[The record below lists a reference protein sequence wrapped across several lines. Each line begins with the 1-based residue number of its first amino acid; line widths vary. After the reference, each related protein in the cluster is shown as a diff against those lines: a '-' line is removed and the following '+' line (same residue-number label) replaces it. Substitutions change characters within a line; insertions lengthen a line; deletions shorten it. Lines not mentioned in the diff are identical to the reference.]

1 MSGDI
6 PLYQRHL
13 SSAREATE
21 QQSQDLLEHPSYRLA
36 FADNDF
42 LMQDELRHVRLQ
54 LEYLKPQLILEQNQ
68 IKATVVVF
76 GSARF
81 VSRQQAEQMVVEA
94 RTQLTQYPEALE
106 LQQKLKVAER
116 QLKNSAYYEAAAEF
130 SRIVTEH
137 SQSCPDTSLMIIS
150 GGGPGVM
157 EAANKG
163 AKNAGTL
170 SLGCNI
176 ELPFEQHP
184 NPYLDRMVN
193 IRYFFVR
200 KELLRKYSSGFV
212 IMPGGLGTLDEFF
225 DVITLIQTGNMK
237 NFPVVVMGLE
247 YHEQLMR
254 YFEALIH
261 EATVSSTDFQHILF
275 TDDIAEA
282 VEHIR
287 NFTERAPEKHAH
299 LDKPL
304 WILGERK
311 IKRRK

>member
-1 MSGDI
+1 MSGDN

-36 FADNDF
+36 FADDDF

-81 VSRQQAEQMVVEA
+81 VSRQQAEQMVAEA
-94 RTQLTQYPEALE
+94 TTQLTQYPEALE
-106 LQQKLKVAER
+106 LQQKLKVAQR
-116 QLKNSAYYEAAAEF
+116 QLKNSAYYEAAAKF

-163 AKNAGTL
+163 AYQAGGQSIGL
-170 SLGCNI
+170 NI
-176 ELPFEQHP
+176 VLPHEQKP
-184 NPYLDRMVN
+184 NPYITPEFCFRFHYFA
-193 IRYFFVR
+193 IRKMHFLQRARALVAF
-200 KELLRKYSSGFV
+200 
-212 IMPGGLGTLDEFF
+212 PGGFGTLDELFETLTLLQTGKANTVPVILYDKNFWSRLINF
-225 DVITLIQTGNMK
+225 DLLVEEGLIKAEDMQLIQFVDT
-237 NFPVVVMGLE
+237 P
-247 YHEQLMR
+247 EQAWQAICHCYQL
-254 YFEALIH
+254 
-261 EATVSSTDFQHILF
+261 
-275 TDDIAEA
+275 
-282 VEHIR
+282 
-287 NFTERAPEKHAH
+287 
-299 LDKPL
+299 
-304 WILGERK
+304 
-311 IKRRK
+311 

>member
-36 FADNDF
+36 FADDDF

-81 VSRQQAEQMVVEA
+81 VSRQQAEQMVAEA
-94 RTQLTQYPEALE
+94 RIQLTQYPEALE

-163 AKNAGTL
+163 AYQAGGQSIGL
-170 SLGCNI
+170 NI
-176 ELPFEQHP
+176 VLPHEQKP
-184 NPYLDRMVN
+184 NPYITPQFCFRFHYFA
-193 IRYFFVR
+193 IRKMHFLQRARALVAF
-200 KELLRKYSSGFV
+200 
-212 IMPGGLGTLDEFF
+212 PGGFGTLDELFETLTLLQTGKANTVPVILYDKNFWSRLINF
-225 DVITLIQTGNMK
+225 DLLVEEGLIKAEDMQLIQFVDT
-237 NFPVVVMGLE
+237 P
-247 YHEQLMR
+247 EQAWQAICHCYQL
-254 YFEALIH
+254 
-261 EATVSSTDFQHILF
+261 
-275 TDDIAEA
+275 
-282 VEHIR
+282 
-287 NFTERAPEKHAH
+287 
-299 LDKPL
+299 
-304 WILGERK
+304 
-311 IKRRK
+311 

>member
-81 VSRQQAEQMVVEA
+81 VSRQQAEQMVAEA
-94 RTQLTQYPEALE
+94 RTQLAQYPEALE

-116 QLKNSAYYEAAAEF
+116 QLKNSAYYEAAAQF

-163 AKNAGTL
+163 AYQAGGQSIGL
-170 SLGCNI
+170 NI
-176 ELPFEQHP
+176 VLPHEQKP
-184 NPYLDRMVN
+184 NPYITPQFCFRFHYFA
-193 IRYFFVR
+193 IRKMHFLQRARALVAF
-200 KELLRKYSSGFV
+200 
-212 IMPGGLGTLDEFF
+212 PGGFGTLDELFETLTLLQTGKANTVPVILYDKNFWSRLINF
-225 DVITLIQTGNMK
+225 DLLVEEGLIRAEDMQLIQFVDT
-237 NFPVVVMGLE
+237 P
-247 YHEQLMR
+247 EQAWQAICHCYQL
-254 YFEALIH
+254 
-261 EATVSSTDFQHILF
+261 
-275 TDDIAEA
+275 
-282 VEHIR
+282 
-287 NFTERAPEKHAH
+287 
-299 LDKPL
+299 
-304 WILGERK
+304 
-311 IKRRK
+311 

>member
-81 VSRQQAEQMVVEA
+81 VSRQQAEQMVAEA
-94 RTQLTQYPEALE
+94 NIQLTQYPEALE
-106 LQQKLKVAER
+106 LQQKLKVAQR

-163 AKNAGTL
+163 AYQAGGQSIGL
-170 SLGCNI
+170 NI
-176 ELPFEQHP
+176 VLPHEQKP
-184 NPYLDRMVN
+184 NPYITPQFCFRFHYFA
-193 IRYFFVR
+193 IRKMHFLQRARALVAF
-200 KELLRKYSSGFV
+200 
-212 IMPGGLGTLDEFF
+212 PGGFGTLDELFETLTLLQTGKANTVPVILYDKNFWTRLINF
-225 DVITLIQTGNMK
+225 DLLVEEGLIKAEDMQLIQFVDT
-237 NFPVVVMGLE
+237 P
-247 YHEQLMR
+247 EQAWQAICHCYQL
-254 YFEALIH
+254 
-261 EATVSSTDFQHILF
+261 
-275 TDDIAEA
+275 
-282 VEHIR
+282 
-287 NFTERAPEKHAH
+287 
-299 LDKPL
+299 
-304 WILGERK
+304 
-311 IKRRK
+311 

>member
-81 VSRQQAEQMVVEA
+81 VSRQQAEQMVAEA
-94 RTQLTQYPEALE
+94 NTQLTQYPEALE
-106 LQQKLKVAER
+106 LQQKLKVAQR

-163 AKNAGTL
+163 AYQAGGQSIGL
-170 SLGCNI
+170 NI
-176 ELPFEQHP
+176 VLPHEQKP
-184 NPYLDRMVN
+184 NPYITPQFCFRFHYFA
-193 IRYFFVR
+193 IRKMHFLQRARALVAF
-200 KELLRKYSSGFV
+200 
-212 IMPGGLGTLDEFF
+212 PGGFGTLDELFETLTLLQTGKANTVPVILYDKNFWTRLINF
-225 DVITLIQTGNMK
+225 DLLVEEGLIKAEDMQLIQFVDT
-237 NFPVVVMGLE
+237 P
-247 YHEQLMR
+247 EQAWQAICHCYQL
-254 YFEALIH
+254 
-261 EATVSSTDFQHILF
+261 
-275 TDDIAEA
+275 
-282 VEHIR
+282 
-287 NFTERAPEKHAH
+287 
-299 LDKPL
+299 
-304 WILGERK
+304 
-311 IKRRK
+311 

>member
-21 QQSQDLLEHPSYRLA
+21 QQSQDLIQHPSYRLA

-94 RTQLTQYPEALE
+94 TTQLTQYPEALE
-106 LQQKLKVAER
+106 LQQKLKVAQR
-116 QLKNSAYYEAAAEF
+116 QLKNSAYYGAAAEF

-163 AKNAGTL
+163 AYQAGGQSIGL
-170 SLGCNI
+170 NI
-176 ELPFEQHP
+176 VLPHEQKP
-184 NPYLDRMVN
+184 NPYITPQFCFRFHYFA
-193 IRYFFVR
+193 IRKMHFLQRARALVAF
-200 KELLRKYSSGFV
+200 
-212 IMPGGLGTLDEFF
+212 PGGFGTLDELFETLTLLQTGKANTVPVILYDKNFWTRLINF
-225 DVITLIQTGNMK
+225 DLLVEEGLIKAEDMQLIQFVDT
-237 NFPVVVMGLE
+237 P
-247 YHEQLMR
+247 EQAWQAICHCYQL
-254 YFEALIH
+254 
-261 EATVSSTDFQHILF
+261 
-275 TDDIAEA
+275 
-282 VEHIR
+282 
-287 NFTERAPEKHAH
+287 
-299 LDKPL
+299 
-304 WILGERK
+304 
-311 IKRRK
+311 

>member
-36 FADNDF
+36 FADDDF

-81 VSRQQAEQMVVEA
+81 VSRQQAERMVAEA
-94 RTQLTQYPEALE
+94 TTELAQYPEAFE
-106 LQQKLKVAER
+106 LQQKLKDAKR

-163 AKNAGTL
+163 AYQAGGQSIGL
-170 SLGCNI
+170 NI
-176 ELPFEQHP
+176 VLPHEQKP
-184 NPYLDRMVN
+184 NPYITPQFCFRFHYFA
-193 IRYFFVR
+193 IRKMHFLQRARALVAF
-200 KELLRKYSSGFV
+200 
-212 IMPGGLGTLDEFF
+212 PGGFGTLDELFETLTLLQTGKANTVPVILYDKHFWTRLINF
-225 DVITLIQTGNMK
+225 DLLVEEGLIKAEDMQLIQFVDT
-237 NFPVVVMGLE
+237 P
-247 YHEQLMR
+247 EQAWQAICECYKL
-254 YFEALIH
+254 
-261 EATVSSTDFQHILF
+261 T
-275 TDDIAEA
+275 
-282 VEHIR
+282 
-287 NFTERAPEKHAH
+287 
-299 LDKPL
+299 
-304 WILGERK
+304 
-311 IKRRK
+311 

>member
-36 FADNDF
+36 FADDDF

-81 VSRQQAEQMVVEA
+81 VSRQQAEQMLVEA

-163 AKNAGTL
+163 AYQAGGQSIGL
-170 SLGCNI
+170 NI
-176 ELPFEQHP
+176 VLPHEQKP
-184 NPYLDRMVN
+184 NPYITPQFCFRFHYFA
-193 IRYFFVR
+193 IRKMHFLQRARALVAF
-200 KELLRKYSSGFV
+200 
-212 IMPGGLGTLDEFF
+212 PGGFGTLDELFETLTLLQTGKANTVPVILYDRNFWTRLINF
-225 DVITLIQTGNMK
+225 DLLVEEGLIKAEDMQLIQFVDT
-237 NFPVVVMGLE
+237 P
-247 YHEQLMR
+247 EQAWQAICHCYQL
-254 YFEALIH
+254 
-261 EATVSSTDFQHILF
+261 
-275 TDDIAEA
+275 
-282 VEHIR
+282 
-287 NFTERAPEKHAH
+287 
-299 LDKPL
+299 
-304 WILGERK
+304 
-311 IKRRK
+311 

>member
-36 FADNDF
+36 FADDDF

-54 LEYLKPQLILEQNQ
+54 LEYLKPQLILEQHQ

-81 VSRQQAEQMVVEA
+81 VSRQQAERMVAEA
-94 RTQLTQYPEALE
+94 TTELAQYPEALE
-106 LQQKLKVAER
+106 QQQKLKDAKR

-163 AKNAGTL
+163 AYQAGGQSIGL
-170 SLGCNI
+170 NI
-176 ELPFEQHP
+176 VLPHEQFCFRFH
-184 NPYLDRMVN
+184 YFA
-193 IRYFFVR
+193 IRKMHFLQRARALVAF
-200 KELLRKYSSGFV
+200 
-212 IMPGGLGTLDEFF
+212 PGGFGTLDELFETLTLLQTGKANTVPVILYDKNFWTRLINF
-225 DVITLIQTGNMK
+225 DLLIEEGLIKAEDMQLIQFVDT
-237 NFPVVVMGLE
+237 P
-247 YHEQLMR
+247 EQAWQAICECYKL
-254 YFEALIH
+254 
-261 EATVSSTDFQHILF
+261 T
-275 TDDIAEA
+275 
-282 VEHIR
+282 
-287 NFTERAPEKHAH
+287 
-299 LDKPL
+299 
-304 WILGERK
+304 
-311 IKRRK
+311 